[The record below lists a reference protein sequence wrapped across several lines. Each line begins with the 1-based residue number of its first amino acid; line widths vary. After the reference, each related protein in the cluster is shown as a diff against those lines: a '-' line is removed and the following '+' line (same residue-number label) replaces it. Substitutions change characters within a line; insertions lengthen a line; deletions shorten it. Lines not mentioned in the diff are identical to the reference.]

1 MSISSQEDQ
10 NKFRPHMGLNGLTPY
25 EKLKELQ
32 GGRLSK
38 DFNVTNILTLD
49 KIFNFGI
56 SKNDDKKFY
65 SHPI

>member
-1 MSISSQEDQ
+1 
-10 NKFRPHMGLNGLTPY
+10 MGLL
-25 EKLKELQ
+25 LIRIKELQ

-38 DFNVTNILTLD
+38 DLKVPNILTLD